1 MPYATKG
8 RSEGAGAGQP
18 QRLLWSVAWLNEAA
32 GGQARLTHRPFFNPE
47 RKTESAWVPCEAV
60 NKLGSPFQC
69 CSEARTIAGA
79 AGASPYPR
87 ARVRCSGSLPLADCI
102 GIDVSK
108 DALEWS
114 VGSEGRIQH
123 TRNEPRPIA
132 QLVRRLASLDPV
144 RIIVESTGG
153 YERKL
158 VLKLAEA
165 GLPVVVVNPRRVRGL
180 GEGMGILAKTD
191 AIDARL
197 LALFGEKVEP
207 PVRPILQ
214 GTERLLADLVARRR
228 QLIAMVV
235 AEKNRRGPAPEPVRR
250 TIDALLQTLDQH
262 VREIDRKIEKA
273 LLEDS
278 ERAEL
283 SELLQ
288 TVPGVGP
295 GVARTLLIDLPELG
309 YLGRREIASL
319 VGVAPFAR
327 DSGTIRGSRRIRGGR
342 ASVRTAL
349 YLAAMTASRFNP
361 VLRDLYDRLRQA
373 GKPPKLAF
381 VAVARKLLTILNA
394 IAREKTAW
402 QA

>member
-1 MPYATKG
+1 MA
-8 RSEGAGAGQP
+8 A
-18 QRLLWSVAWLNEAA
+18 SV
-32 GGQARLTHRPFFNPE
+32 
-47 RKTESAWVPCEAV
+47 
-60 NKLGSPFQC
+60 
-69 CSEARTIAGA
+69 
-79 AGASPYPR
+79 
-87 ARVRCSGSLPLADCI
+87 

-108 DALEWS
+108 HSLEWC
-114 VGSEGRIQH
+114 VGSEGRIQR

-132 QLVRRLASLDPV
+132 QLVRRLVASDPK

-165 GLPVVVVNPRRVRGL
+165 GLPVVVVNPRRVRSFGQ
-180 GEGMGILAKTD
+180 GMGILAKTD

-228 QLIAMVV
+228 QVVALIV
-235 AEKNRRGPAPEPVRR
+235 AEKSRRDTASDPVRR
-250 TIDALLQTLDQH
+250 LMAPLLRSLESHLDKLDA
-262 VREIDRKIEKA
+262 RIEKV
-273 LLEDS
+273 LLEDA

-283 SELLQ
+283 HELLQ

-295 GVARTLLIDLPELG
+295 GVARTLLVDLPELG
-309 YLGRREIASL
+309 HLGRREIASL

-327 DSGTIRGSRRIRGGR
+327 DSGAVRGVRRIRGGR
-342 ASVRTAL
+342 ASVRTVL
-349 YLAAMTASRFNP
+349 YLAAMSGARFNP
-361 VLRDLYDRLRQA
+361 VLREIYQRLRLA

-381 VAVARKLLTILNA
+381 VAIARKLLTILNA
-394 IAREKTAW
+394 IARERTAW

>member
-1 MPYATKG
+1 
-8 RSEGAGAGQP
+8 
-18 QRLLWSVAWLNEAA
+18 
-32 GGQARLTHRPFFNPE
+32 
-47 RKTESAWVPCEAV
+47 
-60 NKLGSPFQC
+60 
-69 CSEARTIAGA
+69 
-79 AGASPYPR
+79 
-87 ARVRCSGSLPLADCI
+87 LANCI

-108 DALEWS
+108 HALEWS

-132 QLVRRLASLDPV
+132 QLVRRLVTLEPK

-153 YERKL
+153 YERRL

-207 PVRPILQ
+207 PIRPILQ

-235 AEKNRRGPAPEPVRR
+235 AEKNRRDTATEPVRR
-250 TIDALLQTLDQH
+250 TIDVLLRTLDQH
-262 VREIDRKIEKA
+262 IREIDRKIEKA

-283 SELLQ
+283 SDLLQ

-309 YLGRREIASL
+309 HLGRREIAAL

>member
-1 MPYATKG
+1 M
-8 RSEGAGAGQP
+8 
-18 QRLLWSVAWLNEAA
+18 
-32 GGQARLTHRPFFNPE
+32 
-47 RKTESAWVPCEAV
+47 
-60 NKLGSPFQC
+60 
-69 CSEARTIAGA
+69 
-79 AGASPYPR
+79 
-87 ARVRCSGSLPLADCI
+87 ADCI

-108 DALEWS
+108 HALEWS
-114 VGSEGRIQH
+114 VGAAGRIQH

-132 QLVRRLASLDPV
+132 QLVRRIVTLDPE

-165 GLPVVVVNPRRVRGL
+165 GLPVVVVNPRRVRNF
-180 GEGMGILAKTD
+180 GEGMGMLAKTD
-191 AIDARL
+191 ALDARL
-197 LALFGEKVEP
+197 LALYGEKVEP
-207 PVRPILQ
+207 PIRPILQ

-228 QLIAMVV
+228 QLIAMIV
-235 AEKNRRGPAPEPVRR
+235 AEKNRRDTAAEPVRR
-250 TIDALLQTLDQH
+250 NINALLRTLKQYI
-262 VREIDRKIEKA
+262 REIDLKIDKT
-273 LLEDS
+273 LFEDA

-295 GVARTLLIDLPELG
+295 GVSRTLLIDLPELG
-309 YLGRREIASL
+309 HLGRREISSL
-319 VGVAPFAR
+319 VGVAPFAK

-342 ASVRTAL
+342 ASVRSAL

-361 VLRDLYDRLRQA
+361 VLRDLYERLRQA

-381 VAVARKLLTILNA
+381 IAVARKLLTILNA